1 LAGSKRRNRKI
12 ITNFASME
20 REDEI
25 FALLN
30 PDE

>member
-1 LAGSKRRNRKI
+1 MIFINYFCA
-12 ITNFASME
+12 ME